1 MIENDVSIPIIPDI
15 DELIGRIVFSEKEI
29 DFIVAEQAKRA
40 VKYIER
46 FNIHELVYIVVKNG
60 AKPYADKLKEQILEQ
75 LETKNYE
82 LDIIDDEIF
91 LSSYKG
97 MKSGEII
104 LKKDIRSD
112 ITNKFLLVIEDIEDS
127 GKTLDFLYRHFSA
140 KSPKWIRFS
149 VFLKRRAGYS
159 REITIDI
166 GAYSTSN
173 KWFIGFGLDYFEHY
187 RELPYLAEI
196 KDKYQKI

>member
-15 DELIGRIVFSEKEI
+15 DELIERIVFSEKEI
-29 DFIVAEQAKRA
+29 DFIVGEQAKRA

-46 FNIHELVYIVVKNG
+46 FNMHELVYIVVKNG
-60 AKPYADKLKEQILEQ
+60 AKPYADKLKKQILEQ
-75 LETKNYE
+75 LEIKNYK
-82 LDIIDDEIF
+82 LDIIEDDIT

-97 MKSGEII
+97 TKSGDII
-104 LKKDIRSD
+104 LIEDIKND
-112 ITNKFLLVIEDIEDS
+112 IKNKFILVVEDIEDS

-140 KSPKWIRFS
+140 KSPNWIRFS

-159 REITIDI
+159 REITVDI

-173 KWFIGFGLDYFEHY
+173 KWFIGFGLDYFGHY

-196 KDKYQKI
+196 KDKYQQI